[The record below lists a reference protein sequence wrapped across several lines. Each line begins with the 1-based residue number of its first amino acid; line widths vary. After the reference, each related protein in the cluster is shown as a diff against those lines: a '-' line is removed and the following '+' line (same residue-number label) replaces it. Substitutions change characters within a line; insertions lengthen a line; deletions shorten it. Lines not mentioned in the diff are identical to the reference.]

1 MQASKYKAAILPVAG
16 ALIGTVVAG
25 PVGLIAGAKIGGMA
39 AIGGGM
45 AGKCLKRQKFFF
57 LCLKQNTF
65 ALLTPFS
72 NTKCYGMDLCLSR
85 AKGKHKNEY
94 VSIEIPPKLN

>member
-1 MQASKYKAAILPVAG
+1 MKELQEKWNLSLHWTYIILTFLQASKYKAAILPVAG

-45 AGKCLKRQKFFF
+45 AGKCLKRQKVFFF
-57 LCLKQNTF
+57 S
-65 ALLTPFS
+65 A
-72 NTKCYGMDLCLSR
+72 
-85 AKGKHKNEY
+85 
-94 VSIEIPPKLN
+94 